1 MNNTERLIGKMNDE
15 LAAFVA
21 GLERLPVQDVIEKA
35 GEIAVKTDMAL
46 LVEEAFLG
54 PKETKA
60 LLGMRMPLEYLYQE
74 YLKKDTGLSNVLI
87 DHMQDAAADEAGRQR
102 KRNRERIAGEARLKK
117 RRIQNMTKQQMKVV
131 AQAEHEMFCLRDLL
145 EGSVPAKVMNRAY
158 EYVIK
163 QDLLSVL
170 RETPLT
176 HQQLSVLTPQ
186 RRPLDF
192 LYRLWLKTEY
202 SHIDALRR
210 AVRRETRRIYL
221 KRQAEAFRKEHPMG

>member
-1 MNNTERLIGKMNDE
+1 
-15 LAAFVA
+15 
-21 GLERLPVQDVIEKA
+21 
-35 GEIAVKTDMAL
+35 
-46 LVEEAFLG
+46 
-54 PKETKA
+54 
-60 LLGMRMPLEYLYQE
+60 
-74 YLKKDTGLSNVLI
+74 
-87 DHMQDAAADEAGRQR
+87 
-102 KRNRERIAGEARLKK
+102 
-117 RRIQNMTKQQMKVV
+117 MTKQQMKVI

-176 HQQLSVLTPQ
+176 HQQLSVLMPQ

-221 KRQAEAFRKEHPMG
+221 KRQTEAFHFYEQGCAVGRRAMLLHHVREICSLCFLSQFIL

>member
-1 MNNTERLIGKMNDE
+1 
-15 LAAFVA
+15 
-21 GLERLPVQDVIEKA
+21 
-35 GEIAVKTDMAL
+35 
-46 LVEEAFLG
+46 
-54 PKETKA
+54 
-60 LLGMRMPLEYLYQE
+60 
-74 YLKKDTGLSNVLI
+74 
-87 DHMQDAAADEAGRQR
+87 
-102 KRNRERIAGEARLKK
+102 
-117 RRIQNMTKQQMKVV
+117 MTKQQMKVI

-163 QDLLSVL
+163 QDL
-170 RETPLT
+170 
-176 HQQLSVLTPQ
+176 LSVLTPQ

>member
-1 MNNTERLIGKMNDE
+1 MMELEIQTIQLGERLY
-15 LAAFVA
+15 A
-21 GLERLPVQDVIEKA
+21 
-35 GEIAVKTDMAL
+35 
-46 LVEEAFLG
+46 
-54 PKETKA
+54 
-60 LLGMRMPLEYLYQE
+60 Y
-74 YLKKDTGLSNVLI
+74 
-87 DHMQDAAADEAGRQR
+87 RQS
-102 KRNRERIAGEARLKK
+102 
-117 RRIQNMTKQQMKVV
+117 IQNMTKQQMKVI

-176 HQQLSVLTPQ
+176 HQQLSVLAPQ

-192 LYRLWLKTEY
+192 LYLLWLKTEY

-221 KRQAEAFRKEHPMG
+221 KRQTEAFRKEHPMG

>member
-1 MNNTERLIGKMNDE
+1 MAGTKPVCSDRSSTGWSIPCGSPAACFPAEVKWHTSARTMQTQALTE
-15 LAAFVA
+15 
-21 GLERLPVQDVIEKA
+21 
-35 GEIAVKTDMAL
+35 T
-46 LVEEAFLG
+46 
-54 PKETKA
+54 
-60 LLGMRMPLEYLYQE
+60 
-74 YLKKDTGLSNVLI
+74 
-87 DHMQDAAADEAGRQR
+87 
-102 KRNRERIAGEARLKK
+102 IAG
-117 RRIQNMTKQQMKVV
+117 N
-131 AQAEHEMFCLRDLL
+131 EMFCLRDLL

-176 HQQLSVLTPQ
+176 HQQRSVLAPQ

-221 KRQAEAFRKEHPMG
+221 KRQTEAFRKEHPMG